1 MRLILA
7 SASPRRRELLSV
19 LVQDFDCLAAD
30 IDETPFSGE
39 GPEDYVLRMAIEKAR
54 AVTAHES
61 AVIGSDTIVVSSD
74 KILQKPVSIDD
85 ARGMLRALSGQTH
98 NVMTAVAIMVDG
110 NLETRLS
117 NTRVTFTELEHSLI
131 EAYLAT
137 DEPWD
142 KAGAYA
148 IQGLAGAFVR
158 RLEGSY
164 SAVVGLPLSE
174 TKELLDVAG
183 VQTRLSIWDD

>member
-1 MRLILA
+1 
-7 SASPRRRELLSV
+7 V
-19 LVQDFDCLAAD
+19 LVRDFDCLAAD

-39 GPEDYVLRMAIEKAR
+39 VPEDYVLRMAIEKAR
-54 AVTAHES
+54 AVTGHER
-61 AVIGSDTIVVSSD
+61 AVIGSDTIVVLSD

-117 NTRVTFTELEHSLI
+117 NTRVIFTKLEDSLI
-131 EAYLAT
+131 EAYLTT

-183 VQTRLSIWDD
+183 VRTRLSIFDD